1 MLSMRG
7 MAALTVGLLAGLS
20 MAQRT
25 SIALTSGK
33 LGLGNV
39 VINGGSTVSPDFAGK
54 MFTSVITGQG
64 SVLKIQRSG
73 FAGMG
78 TGLDP
83 LIATVT
89 ASSRMDIMLGLP
101 PNHDQQAGV
110 IYMTA
115 DGGGGLGVRAFT
127 TNSAGLRLLSG
138 GLAKIEG
145 SKEVSGGNGPKTY
158 DPNRPN
164 GSPHVD
170 EAVHFD
176 YEASEQVRANSV
188 EVTLNKFKSSNA
200 VLVTLM
206 TNKGTYEKLAYSTD
220 GAFLQ
225 KVGGS
230 KSETWVFRTSGF
242 GLGAGEVAS
251 RLSVRAVNPKP
262 TDITLG
268 TKEHFLIDGF
278 SYEAVPEPAT
288 MAVLGIGLAAMARR
302 RRRA

>member
-1 MLSMRG
+1 MKKMKV
-7 MAALTVGLLAGLS
+7 AASLTVAAIAGVS

-25 SIALTSGK
+25 SIGLTSGK

-39 VINGGSTVSPDFAGK
+39 VINGGSVVSPDYAGK
-54 MFTSVITGQG
+54 MFTSAITGQG

-73 FAGMG
+73 LAGMG

-89 ASSRMDIMLGLP
+89 STTRMDTLFGLP
-101 PNHDQQAGV
+101 ANHDQQAGV
-110 IYMTA
+110 IYMTR
-115 DGGGGLGVRAFT
+115 DGEGGIGVRAFT
-127 TNSAGLRLLSG
+127 TNNAGLRLLSG
-138 GLAKIEG
+138 GYAKIEG
-145 SKEVSGGNGPKTY
+145 SKEVSGGNGPTTY
-158 DPNRPN
+158 NPNKPN
-164 GSPHVD
+164 GAPHVD

-176 YEASEQVRANSV
+176 YEASAQVRANSV

-230 KSETWVFRTSGF
+230 KSETWVFKTSGF
-242 GLGAGEVAS
+242 GLVDGEVAS
-251 RLSVRAVNPKP
+251 RMSVRAVNPKP

-268 TKEHFLIDGF
+268 TKEHFLVDGF
-278 SYEAVPEPAT
+278 SYQPVPEPAT
-288 MAVLGIGLAAMARR
+288 LAVLGLGLAAMSRR
-302 RRRA
+302 RKRA